1 VQTNED
7 NTSLNAKISGLQ
19 RKWNDICQHL
29 HQNKSLPE
37 MNVSQTLTS
46 FQSPFHEGFRF
57 GRGTSNVNGIHCSN
71 PIPYMSKEL
80 PTSFPSKQMLPFS
93 QPFDTNLS
101 AKDKAVHV
109 PKVSKFDIQSPLLD
123 HKSSSSLT
131 PVTTDLVLGTTYTP
145 VIHEPDTPKLND
157 HKKHLQHLSDSLSTD
172 FDTVNESTSNQ
183 IARSSSY
190 SGPNSDSIFEMVDF
204 KSLYKLL
211 TEKVPLQDEAIYAI
225 IRIMTLCRSGA
236 VKHSQSNSN
245 VRADT
250 WFSFL
255 GPDRVGKRKIASA
268 LAETLFGSKQS
279 LISVDLSSQERF
291 QPSNSIFECHDV
303 LRRKTVVDYIAGELS
318 KKPRSFVLLENIDKA
333 DILVQNSLFQAIRT
347 GKFPYSH
354 GREISINN
362 SIFVVTSS
370 VFKASGYFDSE
381 KETKM
386 FNEERI
392 VEAKRCQIELS
403 LGQASEDVM
412 RSGSTTVRVAK
423 RKGSFLNKRK
433 LVESSNSNEKV
444 TCKTMKHVREAR
456 SYLDLNMPLEEEVEE
471 EIDYNDCESDSVVQK
486 PEAWLNDFLDQI
498 DGKVVFKPFN
508 FDYLAEQV
516 IECIDKQFQTTFGS
530 KFVLEIDYDVM
541 LQILAAFWLSD
552 KKKSVEDWIEHV
564 LGNSFV
570 EAQKKYQNAA
580 ECVMK
585 LVKCESIFVEEQA
598 TGVCLPARINLK

>member
-1 VQTNED
+1 
-7 NTSLNAKISGLQ
+7 
-19 RKWNDICQHL
+19 
-29 HQNKSLPE
+29 
-37 MNVSQTLTS
+37 
-46 FQSPFHEGFRF
+46 
-57 GRGTSNVNGIHCSN
+57 
-71 PIPYMSKEL
+71 
-80 PTSFPSKQMLPFS
+80 
-93 QPFDTNLS
+93 
-101 AKDKAVHV
+101 
-109 PKVSKFDIQSPLLD
+109 
-123 HKSSSSLT
+123 
-131 PVTTDLVLGTTYTP
+131 
-145 VIHEPDTPKLND
+145 
-157 HKKHLQHLSDSLSTD
+157 
-172 FDTVNESTSNQ
+172 
-183 IARSSSY
+183 
-190 SGPNSDSIFEMVDF
+190 MVDF

-362 SIFVVTSS
+362 SIFVVTSF
-370 VFKASGYFDSE
+370 VFKAFKANGNFDLE
-381 KETKM
+381 KEPKM

-392 VEAKRCQIELS
+392 LEAKRCQIELS

-412 RSGSTTVRVAK
+412 RSSSTIVRVAK

-433 LVESSNSNEKV
+433 LVESSNSNDKV
-444 TCKTMKHVREAR
+444 TCKTMKHIREASR